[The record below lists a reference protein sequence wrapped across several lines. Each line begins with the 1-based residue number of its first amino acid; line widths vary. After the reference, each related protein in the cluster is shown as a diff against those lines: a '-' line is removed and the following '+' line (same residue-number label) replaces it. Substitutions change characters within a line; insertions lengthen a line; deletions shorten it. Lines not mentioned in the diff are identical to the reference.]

1 VRQAHGRR
9 TPALIGDKLA
19 RAALALMRAECLY
32 ALEVQ
37 AGERTGPWSDEA
49 AT

>member
-9 TPALIGDKLA
+9 TPALIGDKL
-19 RAALALMRAECLY
+19 ALALMRAECLY